1 MVLYHPDI
9 EHLKQCIESLQ
20 EDSYTII
27 LVDNTPGGCDCSCLK
42 VENIHMIQ
50 NGENLGI
57 ATAQNIGI
65 RKSKALSCEYAFFFD
80 QDSDINSDFVKNLFS
95 EYQRLSEVY
104 PNLATLGPRVINK
117 STGEFYKEAD
127 EDVLHDAK
135 IVSTLIS
142 SGSIIPMRV
151 LDDVGYMEERL
162 FIDYVDFEWAW
173 RAQRKGYICCL
184 TNRLH
189 LHHQV
194 GSTSHT
200 LCGYPIIIS
209 AAQRYYYQYR
219 NFLLLFTRKYVPSTW
234 KFRNGIRKLLE
245 IAIVPFYI
253 KEKRQFF
260 INVLRGIKDGFSH

>member
-1 MVLYHPDI
+1 MEKTAILIVLYYPNMG
-9 EHLKQCIESLQ
+9 HLTSCLERLHLQ
-20 EDSYTII
+20 DSIVI
-27 LVDNTPGGCDCSCLK
+27 LVDNTPEYIDLRCLK
-42 VENIHMIQ
+42 KFNVEIIQ
-50 NGENLGI
+50 NLANLGI
-57 ATAQNIGI
+57 AAAQNIGI
-65 RKSKALSCEYAFFFD
+65 RKAKELLCDYVVFFD
-80 QDSDINSDFVKNLFS
+80 QDSDISGKFVEGLLS
-95 EYQRLSEVY
+95 EYKRLQMIYSH
-104 PNLATLGPRVINK
+104 LATLGPRVINK

-200 LCGYPIIIS
+200 LCGSPIIIS
-209 AAQRYYYQYR
+209 AA
-219 NFLLLFTRKYVPSTW
+219 
-234 KFRNGIRKLLE
+234 
-245 IAIVPFYI
+245 
-253 KEKRQFF
+253 
-260 INVLRGIKDGFSH
+260 